1 MVNSLDGER
10 DGSSCLWQGSD
21 ERHLR
26 SIYYRNYFYSKKYM
40 QRVSSPQGYPC
51 EAGCGIIRPPISLGP
66 SPTPQKDVCH
76 VTPPARHR
84 AGA

>member
-21 ERHLR
+21 ERHFR

-40 QRVSSPQGYPC
+40 QRVSSPQGT
-51 EAGCGIIRPPISLGP
+51 SV
-66 SPTPQKDVCH
+66 K
-76 VTPPARHR
+76 R
-84 AGA
+84 AVA